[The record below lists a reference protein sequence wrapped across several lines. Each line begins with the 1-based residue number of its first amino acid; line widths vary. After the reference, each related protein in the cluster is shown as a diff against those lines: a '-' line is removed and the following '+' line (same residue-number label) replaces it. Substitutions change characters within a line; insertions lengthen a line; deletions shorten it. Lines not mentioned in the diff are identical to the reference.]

1 MACEGKQWKYTNRN
15 GEKVLVRDSV
25 NTLLLNIK
33 QYTSIAD
40 LVVQPLPSVVSLAW
54 GGFKIL
60 LQVSSE
66 LQFKTRFNPPGQFAI
81 MDMENTTIAFES
93 LDSLSRILGHCGIY
107 EKLYGQ
113 PGQGLVAS
121 QSLNQCLVDLYAL
134 LLEYL
139 CYLKRHLGLGA
150 TGTCSL

>member
-1 MACEGKQWKYTNRN
+1 M
-15 GEKVLVRDSV
+15 LVRDSV

-66 LQFKTRFNPPGQFAI
+66 LQFKTHSDSPGQFAI
-81 MDMENTTIAFES
+81 TDMENTTIAFES

-107 EKLYGQ
+107 ESLYSQ

-121 QSLNQCLVDLYAL
+121 QSLIERLVDLYAL

-139 CYLKRHLGLGA
+139 CYLKRHLEHNTAGIFFISIALSSRV
-150 TGTCSL
+150 C